1 MDQARDSHYAASGVD
16 STKAEAGLD
25 RLRAWVEQ
33 TFPFNPSARPHLP
46 LGYFSNIIRLD
57 GLDLGIAITTDGVGT
72 KLLVAELMEKYDTVG
87 IDCIAMNV
95 NDLLCVGATPISFVD
110 YLAVETLQPDVLDA
124 LGQGLCRG
132 AELAR
137 VNISGGEIAQLKE
150 MIRGIR
156 DGSGLDLAGTA
167 IGTVPLNRVIIG
179 KDIQPGDTV
188 IGLASSGIHSNGLS
202 LARQVLLKDA
212 QLTVGSHQQEFGR
225 TVGEELLEPTH
236 IYVPEIIAMF
246 AAGINLKALIHITG
260 DGFFNLTRTEAAIG
274 YHIHTLPPPL
284 PIFTV
289 LQDAGQLTDAEMYQ
303 VYNMGI
309 GFCVI
314 VAETD
319 ADRVM
324 QITTEH
330 DVRAWQIGTTVESP
344 ERTITIEPRQLQSRE
359 GHFVSLK

>member
-1 MDQARDSHYAASGVD
+1 M
-16 STKAEAGLD
+16 T
-25 RLRAWVEQ
+25 
-33 TFPFNPSARPHLP
+33 
-46 LGYFSNIIRLD
+46 
-57 GLDLGIAITTDGVGT
+57 
-72 KLLVAELMEKYDTVG
+72 
-87 IDCIAMNV
+87 
-95 NDLLCVGATPISFVD
+95 
-110 YLAVETLQPDVLDA
+110 
-124 LGQGLCRG
+124 
-132 AELAR
+132 
-137 VNISGGEIAQLKE
+137 
-150 MIRGIR
+150 
-156 DGSGLDLAGTA
+156 
-167 IGTVPLNRVIIG
+167 
-179 KDIQPGDTV
+179 
-188 IGLASSGIHSNGLS
+188 
-202 LARQVLLKDA
+202 DA
-212 QLTVGSHQQEFGR
+212 QLTVESYLPEFGR
-225 TVGEELLEPTH
+225 TAGEELLEPTH

-246 AAGINLKALIHITG
+246 TAGINLKALIHITG

-324 QITTEH
+324 QIITEH
-330 DVRAWQIGTTVESP
+330 DGRAWQIGTTVESP